1 VIAFSA
7 LMVLIG
13 SAGVAAFYWW
23 KRQRLLQLAP
33 EVQARKLYW
42 QTRRS
47 LASLG
52 VEAAGSATPAEFL
65 QACDDRLIDHPRLQ
79 DSVHRVT
86 DLYIRAVFMSAP
98 PAQSDVATVR
108 QAWRSTWRERV
119 KLRWRRIKLR

>member
-1 VIAFSA
+1 
-7 LMVLIG
+7 
-13 SAGVAAFYWW
+13 
-23 KRQRLLQLAP
+23 
-33 EVQARKLYW
+33 
-42 QTRRS
+42 
-47 LASLG
+47 
-52 VEAAGSATPAEFL
+52 
-65 QACDDRLIDHPRLQ
+65 LIDHPRLQ